1 MAGDNA
7 SEMPHK
13 FKIGDIINYRPN
25 TRVRQVPSVRLSNPN
40 VMVPIQTKHNK
51 WFLLQEVNAWIRE
64 QTGDPNDGLTNG
76 QAMPLRDVKAICRAI
91 ECCRINLA
99 AKSDPS

>member
-25 TRVRQVPSVRLSNPN
+25 TRVRRVPSGKSL
-40 VMVPIQTKHNK
+40 ITG
-51 WFLLQEVNAWIRE
+51 LLPQK
-64 QTGDPNDGLTNG
+64 DGSLI
-76 QAMPLRDVKAICRAI
+76 A
-91 ECCRINLA
+91 LA
-99 AKSDPS
+99 FE

>member
-25 TRVRQVPSVRLSNPN
+25 TRVRRVPSGKSLITGLRGTQMITRSPFYRKTERLDKGADRRP
-40 VMVPIQTKHNK
+40 
-51 WFLLQEVNAWIRE
+51 E
-64 QTGDPNDGLTNG
+64 
-76 QAMPLRDVKAICRAI
+76 
-91 ECCRINLA
+91 
-99 AKSDPS
+99 